1 MSSNEE
7 YADDPFLLLKKF
19 LATSGTL
26 DEVGATIYAL
36 GLKKGIITSSDVAE
50 ATGLRQPT
58 SGGRLKRLAS
68 KGFFE
73 LTPHV
78 GETPA
83 SGRGYPRKYRVVHPR
98 IVLKD
103 LFDMFGMLLPK
114 MDIIDQHLEVQ
125 AEHTSEEGNLWLLR
139 PQKVALRRG
148 SVMLRGAERSIKI
161 YGHDCTWC
169 NSENILNALK
179 GAVSKGI
186 SVQVLATKP
195 DKKIA
200 KVLMGMQAELYIL
213 DFPGIPFC
221 LIDDSIL
228 IVPRKEGTLQT
239 QYSIISTNDKY
250 MVEHFGKLYV
260 KLLSYS
266 KPWEG

>member
-7 YADDPFLLLKKF
+7 SEDDPFVLLKKF
-19 LATSGTL
+19 LAASGTL
-26 DEVGATIYAL
+26 DESDATIYAL
-36 GLKKGIITSSDVAE
+36 GLKKGTITSSDAAE
-50 ATGLRQPT
+50 ATGLRQTT

-73 LTPHV
+73 VTPHV

-103 LFDMFGMLLPK
+103 LFDMFETLLPK

-125 AEHTSEEGNLWLLR
+125 AESTSEEGNLWLLR
-139 PQKVALRRG
+139 PQRVALRRG

-169 NSENILNALK
+169 NGKNIMNALK
-179 GAVSKGI
+179 DAAAKGI
-186 SVQVLATKP
+186 LVQVLATNP
-195 DKKIA
+195 DKKVT
-200 KVLMGMQAELYIL
+200 KVLMSIKAELYVL

-221 LIDDSIL
+221 LVDDSIL
-228 IVPRKEGTLQT
+228 IMPRKEGTLQT
-239 QYSIISTNDKY
+239 QYSLIFTNDKY

-260 KLLSYS
+260 KLLSCS

>member
-7 YADDPFLLLKKF
+7 STDDPFVLLKSF
-19 LATSGTL
+19 LAISGRL
-26 DEVGATIYAL
+26 DETDATIYAL
-36 GLKKGIITSSDVAE
+36 GLKKCTITSSDVEE
-50 ATGLRQPT
+50 ATGLRQTT

-103 LFDMFGMLLPK
+103 LFDMFGTILPK

-125 AEHTSEEGNLWLLR
+125 AERTTEEGNLWLLR
-139 PQKVALRRG
+139 PQRVALRKG

-161 YGHDCTWC
+161 YAHDCSWC
-169 NSENILNALK
+169 NDESIMNALEH
-179 GAVSKGI
+179 ATSKGI

-195 DKKIA
+195 DKKVA
-200 KVLMGMQAELYIL
+200 KFLKGIKAELYVL
-213 DFPGIPFC
+213 DFPGMPFC
-221 LIDDSIL
+221 LVDDLVL
-228 IVPRKEGTLQT
+228 IVPRKEGTLRA

-250 MVEHFGKLYV
+250 MVEHFGKLFV
-260 KLLSYS
+260 KLLSCS